1 MSRPESEA
9 LKPLARLDGD
19 PVFDEPWQAEVL
31 AMADRLS
38 NAGVFTRDLW
48 SETLG
53 EELVRAER
61 NGKPDDV
68 TTYYEAALK
77 TLERLLEETGH
88 VTPSARAERREAW
101 EHAYRT
107 TPHGKPV
114 LLQRD

>member
-1 MSRPESEA
+1 MSRREGDT

-31 AMADRLS
+31 AMADRLAAS
-38 NAGVFTRDLW
+38 GVFTRELW

-53 EELVRAER
+53 DELVRAER
-61 NGKPDDV
+61 DGKPDDV
-68 TTYYEAALK
+68 TTYYEATLK
-77 TLERLLEETGH
+77 TLERLLEDGGH
-88 VTPSARAERREAW
+88 VTPDARFERREAW

-114 LLQRD
+114 LLERG